1 MQRIALLE
9 SEKHAEKSG
18 AGSAASIALH
28 VLVLAFAIAVTSHAG
43 VGHKREEAVYIPLP
57 RWKPDVRMVSQ
68 PVTKRVVN
76 ASPRVPAFSVA
87 VPTVIPSIIP
97 APTIPEAVPTAIGP
111 ASIAVPGSQPGT
123 DTTARTI
130 PGGAPFA
137 ADEVDVAAS
146 ALPGQRG
153 PAFPEALRMMGLEG
167 RVVARFII
175 GKNGRVEADPT
186 IVSAPDDQ
194 FASAVKRYLATAR
207 YRPATKNGEPVRQL
221 AEQEFDFTVRH

>member
-9 SEKHAEKSG
+9 SEKHAGKPG

-28 VLVLAFAIAVTSHAG
+28 VLVLAFAVAVTSHAG
-43 VGHKREEAVYIPLP
+43 VGNTREQAVYIPLP
-57 RWKPDVRMVSQ
+57 RWKPEVRMVSQ
-68 PVTKRVVN
+68 PVMKRALN
-76 ASPRVPAFSVA
+76 PSPRVPAISVA
-87 VPTVIPSIIP
+87 VPTLIPSIIP
-97 APTIPEAVPTAIGP
+97 APTIPEAVPTAIGTTTI
-111 ASIAVPGSQPGT
+111 SIPGAQSGT
-123 DTTARTI
+123 DTTAATVL
-130 PGGAPFA
+130 GGAPFA

-153 PAFPEALRMMGLEG
+153 PAYPEAPRAIGLEG

-175 GKNGRVEADPT
+175 GKKGRVEADPT
-186 IVSAPDDQ
+186 IVSATDYQ